1 MHVLILQSF
10 FMSTQRYALPGLLT
24 FVILAGWGAQSCQRT
39 TSSGK
44 SDKITTLYEDKATLP
59 ERIRE
64 TKEKTAIQV
73 ADGLKIDL
81 WATDSLVADPIGIH
95 VDEQGNVY
103 YNRTNRTK
111 TAEFDIRGHRN
122 WMTQSISWR
131 TVEDR
136 RKFIRETFA
145 PEKSA
150 ENNWL
155 KDHNQDGSHD
165 WRDLTVH
172 KEEVWRVTD
181 TDGDGIADKSVMVIN
196 DFNDEITD
204 VAHGVLVRDKD
215 AFITVAPDLWKLE
228 DTNGDGTWDKKTSL
242 VHGYGVHVGFSG
254 HGMSN
259 PIEGPD
265 GKIYWNIGD
274 IGSYV
279 TTKDG
284 VVHDRSNEGTIS
296 RINPD
301 GTGFEVFAGGVRN
314 MHEFAFDEYG
324 NLISCDNDGDHPTER
339 ERLVYVVDGM
349 DVGWRTNWQFGK
361 YTDPRNNS
369 YKVWMDER
377 LSVPHWEGQA
387 AYILPPIQNFHN
399 GPTGMIYNP
408 GTALGKKWQNKF
420 FVVEFV
426 GNPARSPIWAFGLKP
441 KGASFE
447 LDGDQNIV
455 NGILPTGIRFGPD
468 GALYAADWIN
478 GWGTKNF
485 GRIWKVDVT
494 EKENDLK
501 DVRKETQRLMQLKYT
516 SQSPSELYQLLFY
529 GDMRIRQKAQFELV
543 KRGKNGETELLKAI
557 NQRGNQLAR
566 IHGIWGIG
574 QMARVDRSI
583 GKSLLP
589 LLSDSDPEIKAQAAK
604 VIGDENIPGTGSLL
618 LPLLKEENARTRFFA
633 LQALGRVGYEESF
646 QPILDLLATNN
657 DQDLYI
663 RHAGVL
669 ALSRIGNVQGLA
681 ALSGHKNSS
690 LRLAAVL
697 ALRRLKS
704 DQITAFLKDSDE
716 FIVTEAAR
724 AINDDH
730 SIVSAL
736 PHLAAVLNETRF
748 SSEPLLRRAINAAL
762 RVGDTKNLNYV
773 IQFANRSDVN
783 PKLRAEAIATI
794 STWAEPS
801 EMDRV
806 DGRYRGV
813 IRRDKTPIL
822 AVIKP
827 HLEAFL
833 NDGNPEVVIAA
844 LRIPTEYQYNETN
857 SKLTDLTLSHSSPEV
872 KIAAL
877 QALKTLNYHAIE
889 PLIQKSMKDENA
901 DVRAAALA
909 ALDGSD
915 LSTTALNDITTAI
928 FSKGSVV
935 EQQQL
940 LNLIKQFPASKTEA
954 ILTQLTDRLIRKELN
969 SGIALELGE
978 AVAASKVPALIQ
990 KFATFNKTSEG
1001 DNFAELQHGG
1011 NASNGRRYFFNNN
1024 AGECIRCHVVNG
1036 QGGEVGPDLSNI
1048 GSTLSREELVEAL
1061 VLPSARLAPGFGM
1074 VMLTLSDGTSA
1085 AGILTAEDKDELTLK
1100 TAEAEPLHIPV
1111 ARITKRDNVPSSMP
1125 DMSKIMSRHE
1135 IRDVVEFLSTL
1146 KKK

>member
-1 MHVLILQSF
+1 MLSKRYVVPGLILAVS
-10 FMSTQRYALPGLLT
+10 
-24 FVILAGWGAQSCQRT
+24 VGWMAQSCHRT

-44 SDKITTLYEDKATLP
+44 GNTATTLYEDKSTLST
-59 ERIRE
+59 RARE
-64 TKEKTAIQV
+64 IKEKTAIEV

-95 VDEQGNVY
+95 VDETGNVY

-150 ENNWL
+150 ENSWL
-155 KDHNQDGSHD
+155 VDHNKDGSHD

-172 KEEVWRVTD
+172 KEEVWKVTD
-181 TDGDGIADKSVMVIN
+181 TDGDGLADKSVRLIS
-196 DFNDEITD
+196 DFHDEITD
-204 VAHGVLVRDKD
+204 VGHGILVKDKE

-426 GNPARSPIWAFGLKP
+426 GNAARSPIWAFGLQP

-447 LDGDQNIV
+447 LNGDQNIV

-478 GWGTKNF
+478 GWGTKNY

-494 EKENDLK
+494 DQENDLK
-501 DVRKETQRLMQLKYT
+501 EVRKETERLMQLNYKA
-516 SQSPSELYQLLFY
+516 QSPSSLYQLLFY

-543 KRGKNGETELLKAI
+543 KRGAAGQAELVKAI
-557 NQRGNQLAR
+557 KQTGNQLAR

-574 QMARVDRSI
+574 QLARKDISVGST
-583 GKSLLP
+583 LLP
-589 LLSDSDPEIKAQAAK
+589 LLTDSDPEIKAQTAK
-604 VIGDENIPGTGSLL
+604 VIGDERVPGSASLL
-618 LPLLKEENARTRFFA
+618 ISLLKENNDRVRFFA
-633 LQALGRVGYEESF
+633 AQALGRIEAKEAY
-646 QPILDLLATNN
+646 QPLLDLLAENQ
-657 DQDLYI
+657 DRDLYL

-669 ALSRIGNVQGLA
+669 ALSRLGNVQGLT
-681 ALSGHKNSS
+681 ALSGHANRS

-697 ALRRLKS
+697 ALRRLQS
-704 DQITAFLKDSDE
+704 DQVARFLKDSDE
-716 FIVTEAAR
+716 FIVTEASR

-730 SIVSAL
+730 SIPAAL
-736 PHLAAVLNETRF
+736 PALAATLTETRF

-762 RVGDTKNLNYV
+762 RVGDAKNLNYV
-773 IQFANRSDVN
+773 VDFAKRKNVD
-783 PKLRAEAIATI
+783 PKLRAEALAAI

-813 IRRDKTPIL
+813 IKREKGPIM
-822 AVIKP
+822 ATIKP
-827 HLEAFL
+827 HLEEFL
-833 NDGNPEVVIAA
+833 KDSNPDVVVAA
-844 LRIPTEYQYNETN
+844 LRIPTEYQHSELNG
-857 SKLTDLTLSHSSPEV
+857 TLANLASTHTSPQV
-872 KIAAL
+872 RIASL
-877 QALKTLNYHAIE
+877 KALKTLNYAALE
-889 PLIQKSMKDENA
+889 PLIQQSMKDENA
-901 DVRAAALA
+901 DVRAAALSVLEGA
-909 ALDGSD
+909 D
-915 LSTTALNDITTAI
+915 LSTAALNDITSAI
-928 FSKGSVV
+928 FSKGSLV

-940 LNLIKQFPASKTEA
+940 LSLIKQFPLGKTEG
-954 ILTQLTDRLIRKELN
+954 ILTDLTDRLIKKELDA
-969 SGIALELGE
+969 GIALELAE
-978 AVAASKVPALIQ
+978 AVAASKSPALIQ
-990 KFATFNKTSEG
+990 KFSTYKKGSDR
-1001 DNFAELQHGG
+1001 DNFAELQYGG
-1011 NASNGRRYFFNNN
+1011 NAARGRQYFFTNS
-1024 AGECIRCHVVNG
+1024 AGECVRCHVVNG
-1036 QGGEVGPDLSNI
+1036 QGGEVGPDLSGI
-1048 GSTLSREELVEAL
+1048 GKVLSREELVEAL
-1061 VLPSARLAPGFGM
+1061 VAPSARLSPGYGM
-1074 VMLTLSDGTSA
+1074 VMLSLSDGTSV
-1085 AGILTAEDKDELTLK
+1085 AGILTAEDSQELTLK
-1100 TAEAEPLHIPV
+1100 TAEPEPLHIPV

-1125 DMSKIMSRHE
+1125 DMTQIMSRHE
-1135 IRDVVEFLSTL
+1135 IRDVVEFLASL
-1146 KKK
+1146 KK

>member
-1 MHVLILQSF
+1 MHSR
-10 FMSTQRYALPGLLT
+10 SY
-24 FVILAGWGAQSCQRT
+24 ILAGIFLGLAVCWLSPSCRRT
-39 TSSGK
+39 ASSGK
-44 SDKITTLYEDKATLP
+44 GDNTKVLYENKSTLQQRAR
-59 ERIRE
+59 EIRE
-64 TKEKTAIQV
+64 NTAIQV
-73 ADGLKIDL
+73 ADGLKIEL
-81 WATDSLVADPIGIH
+81 WATDSLVADPVGIH
-95 VDEQGNVY
+95 VGDNGDIY

-122 WMTQSISWR
+122 WMTRSISWQ

-136 RKFIRETFA
+136 RKFLRETFA

-150 ENNWL
+150 ENSWL
-155 KDHNQDGSHD
+155 KDYNGDGSHD

-172 KEEVWRVTD
+172 KEEIWKVID
-181 TDGDGIADKSVMVIN
+181 TDGDGIADKAVMTIS
-196 DFNDEITD
+196 DFHDEITD
-204 VAHGVLVRDKD
+204 VGHGVLVRDKD

-274 IGSYV
+274 IGSHV

-314 MHEFAFDEYG
+314 MHEFVFDEYG

-361 YTDPRNNS
+361 YTDPRNNT

-377 LSVPHWEGQA
+377 LSVPYWEGQA
-387 AYILPPIQNFHN
+387 AYILPPIVNFHN
-399 GPTGMIYNP
+399 GPTGMQYNP

-478 GWGTKNF
+478 GWGTKNY
-485 GRIWKVDVT
+485 GRIWKIDVT

-501 DVRKETQRLMQLKYT
+501 EARAETKRLMQLNYAA
-516 SQSPSELYQLLFY
+516 QSPGELYQLLFY

-543 KRGKNGETELLKAI
+543 RRGAAGEAELLKAI
-557 NQRGNQLAR
+557 GQRSSQLAR

-574 QMARVDRSI
+574 QLARANISA

-589 LLSDSDPEIKAQAAK
+589 LLNDSDPEIKAQAAK
-604 VIGDENIPGTGSLL
+604 VIGDENIPGAGPLL
-618 LPLLKEENARTRFFA
+618 IPLLKDGNLRVRFYGA
-633 LQALGRVGYEESF
+633 QAIGRVGYREGF
-646 QPILDLLATNN
+646 QPLLDMLSANK
-657 DQDLYI
+657 DQDRYL
-663 RHAGVL
+663 RHAGAL
-669 ALSRIGNVQGLA
+669 ALARIGNIPGLA
-681 ALSGHKNSS
+681 ALSGNSDRS

-704 DQITAFLKDSDE
+704 EQIALFLKDSDE
-716 FIVTEAAR
+716 FIVTETAR

-730 SIVSAL
+730 SIPASL
-736 PHLAAVLNETRF
+736 PALAATLNEKRF
-748 SSEPLLRRAINAAL
+748 SSEPLLRRAIGAAQRL
-762 RVGDTKNLNYV
+762 GGATQLTDV
-773 IQFANRSDVN
+773 INFAERKDAD
-783 PKLRAEAIATI
+783 PRIRAEALAAIAT
-794 STWAEPS
+794 WANPS
-801 EMDRV
+801 ETDRV

-813 IRRDKTPIL
+813 VKRDPAPVLAAVTPRL
-822 AVIKP
+822 AG
-827 HLEAFL
+827 FL
-833 NDGNPEVVIAA
+833 NESDPEILIAA
-844 LRIPTEYQYNETN
+844 LQIPTEYGYTGLN
-857 SKLTDLTLSHSSPEV
+857 SRLAEMSRSHASPQV
-872 KIAAL
+872 RIAAL
-877 QALKTLNYHAIE
+877 KSLKALHYPSMEA
-889 PLIQKSMKDENA
+889 LIRESMGDENA
-901 DVRAAALA
+901 EVRAAALGV
-909 ALDGSD
+909 LEGTE
-915 LSTTALNDITTAI
+915 LSGQALNDITASI
-928 FSKGSVV
+928 FAKGSLV

-940 LNLIKQFPASKTEA
+940 LSLMKQYPLSKTGS
-954 ILTQLTDRLIRKELN
+954 ILEKLADRLQKNELN
-969 SGIALELGE
+969 RGIALELGE
-978 AVAASKVPALIQ
+978 AISASGSEALQ
-990 KFATFNKTSEG
+990 KKFASFAQTG
-1001 DNFAELQHGG
+1001 DSDSYADLEYGG
-1011 NASNGRRYFFNNN
+1011 NGARGRQYFFNNS
-1024 AGECIRCHVVNG
+1024 AGECVRCHVING

-1048 GSTLSREELVEAL
+1048 GNTLSREQLVQAL
-1061 VLPSARLAPGFGM
+1061 VSPSARLAPGYGM

-1085 AGILTAEDKDELTLK
+1085 AGILTAEDKEELTLK
-1100 TAEAEPLHIPV
+1100 TAEAEPLHIP
-1111 ARITKRDNVPSSMP
+1111 AGRITKRDNVPSSMP

-1146 KKK
+1146 KK